1 MEFGQADGGDRAGEA
16 SMSLRVMSIVH
27 DSVVDGEGLRT
38 VVFVSGCP
46 HRCPGCHNPSSWRSD
61 AGTLMSVE
69 AVAADV
75 LSNPLTDLTLSGGE
89 PFLQA
94 RALAKLARIAKEAG
108 RTVWC
113 YTGYTVEEL
122 LQDGTRDQRELLR
135 LTDVLVD
142 GRFLIERRR
151 PGLRFRGSDN
161 QRIWKMRNGQP
172 DELIFV

>member
-1 MEFGQADGGDRAGEA
+1 
-16 SMSLRVMSIVH
+16 MSLRVMSIVH

-75 LSNPLTDLTLSGGE
+75 FSNPLTDLTLSGGE

>member
-1 MEFGQADGGDRAGEA
+1 
-16 SMSLRVMSIVH
+16 MSLRVMSIVH

-61 AGTLMSVE
+61 AGTRMSIE

-94 RALAKLARIAKEAG
+94 RALAELARIAKEAG

-122 LQDGTRDQRELLR
+122 LQDGSRDQRELLR

-172 DELIFV
+172 DELIFT